1 MMGKMKQDNA
11 TVQETDE
18 AAQLA
23 SNVRGLRAR
32 KGLTLEKLADITG
45 VSRAT
50 LSRVERGASVP
61 SALVLGKLAAGLE
74 ASLSQL
80 LGRQTVRRPVLLPV
94 SEQAVFVDPESGL
107 KRRSISPSFPDR
119 TVDLAL
125 NSLPAR
131 RRVVFPAH
139 QAGVEEYL
147 HVLLG
152 ELWVSVGEGEYR
164 VREGE
169 TLFYPAHDQHI
180 FHNRTRAAVAFVIM
194 IDSSP
199 TK

>member
-1 MMGKMKQDNA
+1 MTSKSKIERASTELAN
-11 TVQETDE
+11 E

-23 SNVRGLRAR
+23 SNVRALRAR
-32 KGLTLEKLADITG
+32 KGVTLEQLAEITG

-50 LSRVERGASVP
+50 LSRVERGDSVP

-80 LGRQTVRRPVLLPV
+80 LGRQTIRRAQLLPV
-94 SEQAVFVDPESGL
+94 SEQAVFLDPASGL

-119 TVDLAL
+119 AVDLAL
-125 NSLPAR
+125 NTLPAGR
-131 RRVVFPAH
+131 NVVFPAH

-147 HVLLG
+147 HVLQG
-152 ELWVSVGEGEYR
+152 ELWVSVGESEHR

-169 TLFYPAHDQHI
+169 TLFYPANERHL
-180 FHNRTRAAVAFVIM
+180 FHNRTRAAVCFIIM
-194 IDSSP
+194 IDSRV
-199 TK
+199 TH